1 MYEKALTKTVA
12 LFLRLSEPTMV
23 KGWYGKKMSN
33 ITSEP
38 RAEFFSKLLR
48 LLTVIGATYDGTCKL
63 WVVAKRVFVLYLQ
76 GEGFYFFD
84 YFLEV
89 KLCTNLF
96 PPT

>member
-1 MYEKALTKTVA
+1 MMKTVA
-12 LFLRLSEPTMV
+12 LLIHQSESV
-23 KGWYGKKMSN
+23 RVQDRYGEKMSN

-38 RAEFFSKLLR
+38 RAEIFSKPLR
-48 LLTVIGATYDGTCKL
+48 MLTVIGATYDGTCKL

-76 GEGFYFFD
+76 DEGFYFFD